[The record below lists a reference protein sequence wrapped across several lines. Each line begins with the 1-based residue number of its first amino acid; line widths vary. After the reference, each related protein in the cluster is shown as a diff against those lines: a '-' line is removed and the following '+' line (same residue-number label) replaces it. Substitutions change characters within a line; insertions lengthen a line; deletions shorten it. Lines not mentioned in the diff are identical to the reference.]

1 MSAHALTLSG
11 PIHFD
16 GHILKNTQRIMQA
29 QTREILTC
37 NHIPLESGEEV
48 KSSKAVRWLM
58 ATWAET
64 IVLRS
69 SRSAPTTGSSRKTAR
84 HSAGS
89 AKWHSSSKTE
99 GWSGMRGCQETSLH
113 TGKVERSHGE
123 WLCKNQSWG
132 RRGLQAVSSPSGNLN
147 RRMSGHQET
156 SVYVPILQLA
166 TVVTL
171 EPS

>member
-1 MSAHALTLSG
+1 MSAHVLTLSG

-16 GHILKNTQRIMQA
+16 RTYSQEHKRITQAR
-29 QTREILTC
+29 TREILTC
-37 NHIPLESGEEV
+37 NYIPLESGEEV
-48 KSSKAVRWLM
+48 KSSKAVRLLM

-69 SRSAPTTGSSRKTAR
+69 SGSASTTGSSRETAR

-89 AKWHSSSKTE
+89 AKWHSLSKTE
-99 GWSGMRGCQETSLH
+99 GWSGRSGCQERSLH

-147 RRMSGHQET
+147 RRLSGHQET
-156 SVYVPILQLA
+156 SVYAPILQLA